1 MPRTP
6 RTALSR
12 NRVVA
17 AALALADDGGLTA
30 ASMRAVAG
38 RLGVEAMSL
47 YHHVRGRDDL
57 LDGMVDA
64 VFAEIHRPAAGG
76 EWRAELRRRSV
87 SGREALR
94 RHPWAVGLMDS
105 RRSPG
110 PGTIA
115 HHDAVLGCL
124 RTAGFDLAATGSA
137 VALLDAHLYG
147 FVLQE
152 LALPFETEDELAAI
166 GADILDEEV
175 AAAYP
180 WFTEFACERA
190 MQPGWS
196 FAPEFE
202 IGLDLVLDSVATLLA
217 PDDADAP
224 SGVRSPGDAGTPG
237 AIRSPDDARGSSVVD
252 SPDARGEPATRTA
265 PLEIIV
271 PVLGVDGCKAGW
283 VGVVLM
289 PGAPRP
295 RVVVARTI
303 EELVE
308 TVRAETDVRVVGID
322 IPIGLPDNTVRQA
335 DVLARRSLPGRA
347 SSVFTTL
354 TRPAYLAADRAEAD
368 AVNRALSGQGVGA
381 QAFALRAKIVE
392 VDAWVRT
399 RPTVEVVEIHPE
411 VSFAEMSGAPITA
424 GKRTEEGARRRLE
437 ALAAAGVAR
446 PSVLSGRGYA
456 TDDVLDACAV
466 AWSAARRAAGAAR
479 SLPDPPEV
487 FSDGVPAAIVV

>member
-12 NRVVA
+12 TRVVA
-17 AALALADDGGLTA
+17 AALALADDGGLGA

-76 EWRAELRRRSV
+76 EWRTELRRRSV

-124 RTAGFDLAATGSA
+124 RTAGFDLATTGSA

-175 AAAYP
+175 TAAYP
-180 WFTEFACERA
+180 WFTEFARERA

-196 FAPEFE
+196 FAPEFQV
-202 IGLDLVLDSVATLLA
+202 GLDLVLNAVATLLT
-217 PDDADAP
+217 PDAARDPREADAQ
-224 SGVRSPGDAGTPG
+224 
-237 AIRSPDDARGSSVVD
+237 DDARGSSVTVH
-252 SPDARGEPATRTA
+252 SRDARDDVATRPA
-265 PLEIIV
+265 PLETTV

-283 VGVVLM
+283 VGAVLV

-303 EELVE
+303 GELVE
-308 TVRAETDVRVVGID
+308 TVRAEIDVYVVGID

-335 DVLARRSLPGRA
+335 DVLARRMLPGRA

-354 TRPAYLAADRAEAD
+354 ARPAYLAADRAEAD

-424 GKRTEEGARRRLE
+424 GKRTEEGVRRRLE

-446 PSVLSGRGYA
+446 PSVISGRGYA

-466 AWSAARRAAGAAR
+466 AWSAARRAAGVAR

-487 FSDGVPAAIVV
+487 FSDGIPAAVVV

>member
-1 MPRTP
+1 MPHTP
-6 RTALSR
+6 RSGLSR
-12 NRVVA
+12 DRVVA
-17 AALALADDGGLTA
+17 AALALADGRGLAA

-64 VFAEIHRPAAGG
+64 VFAEIHRPATGG
-76 EWRAELRRRSV
+76 DWRDELRRRSV

-110 PGTIA
+110 PATIA

-124 RTAGFDLAATGSA
+124 RSAGFDLPGTGSA
-137 VALLDAHLYG
+137 AALLDAHLYG

-152 LALPFETEDELAAI
+152 LALPFETEGELADV
-166 GADILDEEV
+166 GAEILDDEV
-175 AAAYP
+175 AATYP
-180 WFTEFACERA
+180 WFTEFARDRA

-202 IGLDLVLDSVATLLA
+202 IGLDLVLDAVATLLV

-224 SGVRSPGDAGTPG
+224 SG
-237 AIRSPDDARGSSVVD
+237 IRAADEPPGSSAG
-252 SPDARGEPATRTA
+252 ARSSGASTGRPVRPAPIETT
-265 PLEIIV
+265 V
-271 PVLGVDGCKAGW
+271 PVLGVDGCRGGW
-283 VGVVLM
+283 VGAVLV

-303 EELVE
+303 GGLVE
-308 TVRAETDVRVVGID
+308 TVRADVDVRVGGID
-322 IPIGLPDNTVRQA
+322 IPIGLPDETVRRA
-335 DVLARRSLPGRA
+335 DALARRSLPGRA
-347 SSVFTTL
+347 SSVFSTL

-368 AVNRALSGQGVGA
+368 AVNRTLSGQGVGA

-399 RPTVEVVEIHPE
+399 R
-411 VSFAEMSGAPITA
+411 
-424 GKRTEEGARRRLE
+424 
-437 ALAAAGVAR
+437 
-446 PSVLSGRGYA
+446 
-456 TDDVLDACAV
+456 
-466 AWSAARRAAGAAR
+466 
-479 SLPDPPEV
+479 
-487 FSDGVPAAIVV
+487 